1 MAYMYT
7 RLKQLEDRLSE
18 QHHRDLFLQAKHT
31 LGALDDLADQHRRY
45 SSMQALSGVKIV
57 GSEEAL
63 FYNTLAEAK
72 EQIILTLEKTLND
85 LEHKGDKHHD
95 KNFVDG
101 VE

>member
-1 MAYMYT
+1 MYT
-7 RLKQLEDRLSE
+7 RLNQLEERLTE

-31 LGALDDLADQHRRY
+31 LVALDDLADHHRRF

-63 FYNTLAEAK
+63 FYNTLSEAK
-72 EQIILTLEKTLND
+72 EQIVLTLEKTLND
-85 LEHKGDKHHD
+85 LEHKGDKHWN
-95 KNFVDG
+95 KNFEDG